1 MKLMKLLNKI
11 NINSKV
17 FKLLRNKLNIK
28 PIPFSDINNA
38 NSVSVSDA
46 FLWRT
51 DNGFTTKF
59 KYSDILNLFFKIKN

>member
-1 MKLMKLLNKI
+1 MKLLNKI
-11 NINSKV
+11 NINSKL

-28 PIPFSDINNA
+28 PVPFSDFNNV

-59 KYSDILNLFFKIKN
+59 KYSDILNLFSK